1 MKEPSLKANMLWNS
15 VGSLMYS
22 GCQWLLTVLVVR
34 LSTSYDAAGTLALAM
49 AVSNVFVPIALY
61 RIRSYQVSDIHEET
75 SSGEYVG
82 LRFVTIAASLM
93 LTVAYVLASC
103 APSAVPV
110 VMLYLLYR
118 AGEVFID
125 VLHGVD
131 QQHLRMDYCG
141 ISLFARGVLS
151 VAPFSVV
158 LYLSNDLMLAVLA
171 MVVATYPVILWDARQ
186 ASRFLSI
193 RPVFS
198 RSSITRLLV
207 ACLPAVIGNAACNF
221 TVTFARQYL
230 SMSAGEDA
238 LGIYASVCT
247 PIVLIQACASYVYAP
262 LLGIFAEL
270 LDKGDAAGFRS
281 LLAKVVGALG
291 AIFALGAV
299 AFSLCGDWFIGLVFG
314 EGMVPYAY
322 LMYAGILC
330 SALTACMAFLGDLL
344 VTMRAMRGNLIG
356 NVVACLLS
364 LPLSVVLVDACGMN
378 GVSLS
383 VSAAF
388 VVGIALM
395 TRSVLARCG
404 RGAGGA

>member
-22 GCQWLLTVLVVR
+22 SCQWLLTVLVVR

-49 AVSNVFVPIALY
+49 ALSNVFVPIALY

-82 LRFVTIAASLM
+82 LRFVTIAAGLAITG
-93 LTVAYVLASC
+93 LYALASC
-103 APSAVPV
+103 DAAALPA

-141 ISLFARGVLS
+141 VSLFARGLLS
-151 VAPFSVV
+151 VAPFSAV
-158 LYLSNDLMLAVLA
+158 LALTNSLELAVLS
-171 MVVATYPVILWDARQ
+171 MVVATYPVILWDARK
-186 ASRFLSI
+186 ASRFSSI
-193 RPVFS
+193 RPIFS
-198 RSSITRLLV
+198 RASIARLLV

-230 SMSAGEDA
+230 SLSAGEEA

-262 LLGIFAEL
+262 LLGVFAER
-270 LDKGDAAGFRS
+270 LDRGDAAGFRA
-281 LLAKVVGALG
+281 LLAKVVVALG
-291 AIFALGAV
+291 AVFALGAL
-299 AFSLCGDWFIGLVFG
+299 AFALVGDWFIGLVFG
-314 EGMVPYAY
+314 AGMVPYAY

-344 VTMRAMRGNLIG
+344 VTMRAMRTNLVG

-388 VVGIALM
+388 AVGIALM
-395 TRSVLARCG
+395 GWGVLARCG
-404 RGAGGA
+404 RGAGEA